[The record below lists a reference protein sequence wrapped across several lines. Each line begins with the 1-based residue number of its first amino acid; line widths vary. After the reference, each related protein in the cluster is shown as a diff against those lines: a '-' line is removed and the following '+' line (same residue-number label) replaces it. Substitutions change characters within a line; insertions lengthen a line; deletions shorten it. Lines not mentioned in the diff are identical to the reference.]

1 MNGPTGQ
8 WILKIILPGLRIQSE
23 ILTDLRILNLQRF
36 VVSSIF
42 GSGFFE
48 FAREIMCDKCPCIIG
63 YGDDWNFVVSL
74 YVNNNKLFVSYN
86 QGITLL

>member
-23 ILTDLRILNLQRF
+23 ILICSGSWFHRL
-36 VVSSIF
+36 F

-48 FAREIMCDKCPCIIG
+48 FAREEVRIVDLNNRQK
-63 YGDDWNFVVSL
+63 YVVSGSDCKFFCHRRDFL
-74 YVNNNKLFVSYN
+74 HVTH
-86 QGITLL
+86 Q